1 MTRLIIRLTLLW
13 LVLFSQ
19 IVSKKI
25 ARSYHKHYL
34 KNVFHFVASH
44 SKCHSY
50 TSKPLNT
57 FYVTLVRHIYLH
69 FYQTVVNSWWNQH
82 KPILF
87 FSGKFVHTECH
98 STAEWCIQTAFNFDI
113 GIRMLVT
120 GFSLEI
126 SIICEDVLGI
136 HHTVQCFKWISINIW
151 MCWVNMKYEIWYMK
165 CDASNEYQ
173 ICCQMSRPNYQ
184 SLLAINIQ
192 IFTTKLAAWLS

>member
-1 MTRLIIRLTLLW
+1 MFDIFIYIFTKLLLIVDEIN
-13 LVLFSQ
+13 
-19 IVSKKI
+19 I
-25 ARSYHKHYL
+25 
-34 KNVFHFVASH
+34 
-44 SKCHSY
+44 
-50 TSKPLNT
+50 
-57 FYVTLVRHIYLH
+57 
-69 FYQTVVNSWWNQH
+69 NQS
-82 KPILF
+82 F
-87 FSGKFVHTECH
+87 FSLESSFTQSV
-98 STAEWCIQTAFNFDI
+98 TAEWCIQTAFNFDI